1 MEEGR
6 TANPVS
12 QFAMAATLQ
21 KKKTLKDGSLIFI
34 LDAQGRK
41 IKTTVARADYDKYSE
56 GQNVDCE
63 FESTGDYTRFTG
75 FKTEA
80 ETPPK
85 GRKS

>member
-1 MEEGR
+1 
-6 TANPVS
+6 
-12 QFAMAATLQ
+12 
-21 KKKTLKDGSLIFI
+21 
-34 LDAQGRK
+34 
-41 IKTTVARADYDKYSE
+41 VARADYDKYSE